1 MKRIV
6 NGNSGFLRMSLALA
20 WMAGAGV
27 AHAQDA
33 STTSGQAY
41 PVKPLRMMIP
51 FVPGGANDVIGRIA
65 AIKIT
70 EALGQQVVVE
80 NRGGSGGSLGVEIA
94 AKWPNDGYHLV
105 LGNIANMAVNP
116 TLYRKLSYHPLR
128 DLQPITLIAKVPTI
142 LAVHPSL
149 PAKNVQ
155 ELIVLARARPGQ
167 LTFGTGGAGSGAH
180 LATALF
186 VLHTKLDLVHVP
198 YKGVGPALI
207 DVLAGQITMTFGAVP
222 GVLPYARSGRLRAL
236 GVTGAKRISVLPELP
251 TVAEAGVPGYE
262 ATLWFGV
269 LAPAGVPMPIVT
281 RLHGALTRAL
291 QSQDMKDRLI
301 AEGAEPIGN
310 TPQEF
315 QAFIKSEIE
324 RWAVVVKASGM
335 KAE

>member
-1 MKRIV
+1 MNKNKCLQKYLWRAIAV
-6 NGNSGFLRMSLALA
+6 GSGLAA
-20 WMAGAGV
+20 AGV
-27 AHAQDA
+27 AHAQD
-33 STTSGQAY
+33 Y
-41 PVKPLRMMIP
+41 PVKPIRMMIP
-51 FVPGGANDVIGRIA
+51 FVPGGANDVIGRISA
-65 AIKIT
+65 LKIT
-70 EALGQQVVVE
+70 ESLGQQVVVE

-94 AKWPNDGYHLV
+94 AKWPNDGYNIL

-149 PAKNVQ
+149 PAKNVK
-155 ELIVLARARPGQ
+155 ELIALARAQSGQ

-180 LATALF
+180 LATELF
-186 VLHTKLDLVHVP
+186 ILHTKLHMVHVP

-269 LAPAGVPMPIVT
+269 LAPAGVPMPIVN

-291 QSQDMKDRLI
+291 QSQDMKDRLT

>member
-1 MKRIV
+1 MGRIV
-6 NGNSGFLRMSLALA
+6 NGNTGSWCAGLLL
-20 WMAGAGV
+20 MAATAAVQG
-27 AHAQDA
+27 QD
-33 STTSGQAY
+33 Y
-41 PVKPLRMMIP
+41 PAKPIRMMIP
-51 FVPGGANDVIGRIA
+51 FVPGGANDVIGRISA
-65 AIKIT
+65 LKIT

-80 NRGGSGGSLGVEIA
+80 NRGGSGGSLGIEIA
-94 AKWPNDGYHLV
+94 AKWANDGYNIM

-155 ELIVLARARPGQ
+155 QLVTLARKQPGQ

-180 LATALF
+180 LATELF
-186 VLHTKLDLVHVP
+186 LLHTKLNLVHVP

-222 GVLPYARSGRLRAL
+222 GVLPYAKSGRLRAL
-236 GVTGAKRISVLPELP
+236 GVTGAKRISVLPALP
-251 TVAEAGVPGYE
+251 TVAEGGVPGYE

-269 LAPAGVPMPIVT
+269 LAPAGVPMPIIN
-281 RLHGALTRAL
+281 RLHSALTRAL
-291 QSQDMKDRLI
+291 QSQDMKDRLT

-324 RWAVVVKASGM
+324 RWAVVVRNSGM

>member
-1 MKRIV
+1 MITSRIV
-6 NGNSGFLRMSLALA
+6 FIALSA
-20 WMAGAGV
+20 SACIV
-27 AHAQDA
+27 PVQAQE
-33 STTSGQAY
+33 Y
-41 PVKPLRMMIP
+41 PVKPIRMMIP

-65 AIKIT
+65 GLKIT
-70 EALGQQVVVE
+70 EALGQQVVIE

-149 PAKNVQ
+149 PAKNVT
-155 ELIVLARARPGQ
+155 ELIALARARPGQ

-180 LATALF
+180 LATELF
-186 VLHTKLDLVHVP
+186 VLHTKVNMVHVP

-222 GVLPYARSGRLRAL
+222 GVLPYVRSARSGRLRAL
-236 GVTGAKRISVLPELP
+236 GVTGAKRSAVLPDLP

-262 ATLWFGV
+262 ATLWLGV
-269 LAPAGVPMPIVT
+269 LAPAGVPTPIVN
-281 RLHGALTRAL
+281 RLHGALMKAL
-291 QSQDMKDRLI
+291 QSQDMKDRLT
-301 AEGAEPIGN
+301 AEGAEPVGN

>member
-1 MKRIV
+1 MNKNKYLQKYLWRAIAV
-6 NGNSGFLRMSLALA
+6 GSGLAA
-20 WMAGAGV
+20 AGV
-27 AHAQDA
+27 AHAQD
-33 STTSGQAY
+33 Y
-41 PVKPLRMMIP
+41 PVKPIRMMIP
-51 FVPGGANDVIGRIA
+51 FVPGGANDVIGRISA
-65 AIKIT
+65 LKIT
-70 EALGQQVVVE
+70 ESLGQQVVVE

-94 AKWPNDGYHLV
+94 AKWPNDGYNIL

-149 PAKNVQ
+149 PAKNVK
-155 ELIVLARARPGQ
+155 ELIALARAQPGQ

-180 LATALF
+180 LATELF
-186 VLHTKLDLVHVP
+186 ILHTKLNMVHVP

-269 LAPAGVPMPIVT
+269 LAPAGVPMPIVN

-291 QSQDMKDRLI
+291 QSQDMKDRLT

>member
-1 MKRIV
+1 MCMCA
-6 NGNSGFLRMSLALA
+6 FACTPQA
-20 WMAGAGV
+20 F
-27 AHAQDA
+27 AQD
-33 STTSGQAY
+33 Y
-41 PVKPLRMMIP
+41 PVKPIRMVIP
-51 FVPGGANDVIGRIA
+51 FVPGGANDVIGRIVGL
-65 AIKIT
+65 KIT
-70 EALGQQVVVE
+70 EAMGQQVVVE
-80 NRGGSGGSLGVEIA
+80 NRGGMGGSLGVEIA
-94 AKWPNDGYHLV
+94 AKAPNDGYNLV

-149 PAKNVQ
+149 PAKNVK
-155 ELIVLARARPGQ
+155 ELIALARRQPGQ

-180 LATALF
+180 LATELF
-186 VLHTKLDLVHVP
+186 RMHTKIDIVHVP

-236 GVTGAKRISVLPELP
+236 GVTGPKRIVALPDLP

-269 LAPAGVPMPIVT
+269 LAPAGVPMPIVN
-281 RLHGALTRAL
+281 RLHAVLTRAL
-291 QSQDMKDRLI
+291 QSQDMKDRLT

-315 QAFIKSEIE
+315 QAFIASEIE

>member
-1 MKRIV
+1 MQQKQLLMMI
-6 NGNSGFLRMSLALA
+6 LL
-20 WMAGAGV
+20 GV
-27 AHAQDA
+27 VGIACACAQD
-33 STTSGQAY
+33 Y

-51 FVPGGANDVIGRIA
+51 FVPGGANDVVGRIVA
-65 AIKIT
+65 LKIT
-70 EALGQQVVVE
+70 ESLGQQVVVE
-80 NRGGSGGSLGVEIA
+80 NRGGSGGSLGVEVA

-116 TLYRKLSYHPLR
+116 TLYRKLSYQPLR
-128 DLQPITLIAKVPTI
+128 DLQPITLIAKIPTI

-155 ELIVLARARPGQ
+155 ELITLARKQPGQ

-180 LATALF
+180 LATELF
-186 VLHTKLDLVHVP
+186 ILHTKLNLVHVP

-222 GVLPYARSGRLRAL
+222 GVLPYAKSGRLRAL
-236 GVTGAKRISVLPELP
+236 GVTGVKRISVLPSLP
-251 TVAEAGVPGYE
+251 TVAEGGVPGYE

-269 LAPAGVPMPIVT
+269 LAPAGVPQPIVN
-281 RLHGALTRAL
+281 RLHGVLSRAL
-291 QSQDMKDRLI
+291 QTQDMKDRLI
-301 AEGAEPIGN
+301 AEGGEPIGN

-315 QAFIKSEIE
+315 AAFIKAEIE
-324 RWAVVVKASGM
+324 RWAVVVRSSGM

>member
-1 MKRIV
+1 VSRIV
-6 NGNSGFLRMSLALA
+6 NGNGRFLLMCVCAFA
-20 WMAGAGV
+20 YTPQAF
-27 AHAQDA
+27 AQD
-33 STTSGQAY
+33 Y
-41 PVKPLRMMIP
+41 PVKPIRMVIP
-51 FVPGGANDVIGRIA
+51 FVPGGANDVIGRIVGL
-65 AIKIT
+65 KIT

-80 NRGGSGGSLGVEIA
+80 NRGGMGGSLGVEIA
-94 AKWPNDGYHLV
+94 AKAPNDGYNLV

-149 PAKNVQ
+149 PAKNVK
-155 ELIVLARARPGQ
+155 ELIAIARKQPGQ

-180 LATALF
+180 LATELF
-186 VLHTKLDLVHVP
+186 RLHTKVDIVHVP

-236 GVTGAKRISVLPELP
+236 GVTGPKRIVALPDLP

-269 LAPAGVPMPIVT
+269 LAPAGVPMPIVN
-281 RLHGALTRAL
+281 RLHAALTRAL
-291 QSQDMKDRLI
+291 QSQDMKDRLT

-315 QAFIKSEIE
+315 HAFIASEIE
-324 RWAVVVKASGM
+324 RWAVVVKAANM
-335 KAE
+335 RAE